1 MTHQPTLLA
10 LCISLALGTAQA
22 APEPDPGAAIPRVA
36 CDLLD
41 VRTAAAGPRADPDGT
56 GESSP
61 AGAPTIRQVGGLDL
75 AARRTSS
82 VPERRGGFLRV
93 GMGQSAGQVPS
104 VAMELGPRNVS
115 ITPGTTALIE
125 IAIDH
130 LNRIVTPFANPVVRT
145 VSTAS
150 TSVDG
155 HVVYVATSTEEPVS
169 LYISDGQS
177 NDLALSLTL
186 APRYVPPREI
196 RLSVPGYRGKGAS
209 GAGPD
214 SGKSV
219 SLPGTVGEGNGSTPY
234 VAALTDLLRAMA
246 QRRLPAGFQV
256 KGRGPKAHCAP
267 GLKIT
272 KTQLI
277 QGATASVLTLGVR
290 NAGTG
295 TVPANESACD
305 LDQGIVAAVGAWP
318 LKDLAPGQET
328 EVFLVLQEGAVAT
341 DPSGTPR

>member
-1 MTHQPTLLA
+1 MTRQPTLLA
-10 LCISLALGTAQA
+10 LCVSLALGTAQA

-41 VRTAAAGPRADPDGT
+41 VRTAAAGPRADPAGT

-61 AGAPTIRQVGGLDL
+61 GGAPAIRQVGGLDL

-82 VPERRGGFLRV
+82 APERRGGFLRV
-93 GMGQSAGQVPS
+93 GMGASAGQAPS
-104 VAMELGPRNVS
+104 AAMELGPRNVS

-145 VSTAS
+145 VSAAS

-196 RLSVPGYRGKGAS
+196 RLTVPGYRGQGAS
-209 GAGPD
+209 GAAPD
-214 SGKSV
+214 SGKSA
-219 SLPGTVGEGNGSTPY
+219 SLPGTAGEGNGSTPY

-256 KGRGPKAHCAP
+256 KGSGPKAHCAP

-305 LDQGIVAAVGAWP
+305 LDKGIVAAVGAWP
-318 LKDLAPGQET
+318 LKTLAPGQET

>member
-1 MTHQPTLLA
+1 MTRPPTLLA

-22 APEPDPGAAIPRVA
+22 APDADLGAVIPRVS

-41 VRTAAAGPRADPDGT
+41 VRSTAVGPSADLT
-56 GESSP
+56 GPGEGLP
-61 AGAPTIRQVGGLDL
+61 GGGPTIRQVGGLDL

-82 VPERRGGFLRV
+82 ASEHRDGFLRV
-93 GMGQSAGQVPS
+93 GLGPSAGQAPS
-104 VAMELGPRNVS
+104 VVMELGPRNVS

-130 LNRIVTPFANPVVRT
+130 LNRLVTPFANPVVRT
-145 VSTAS
+145 VSAAS

-177 NDLALSLTL
+177 DDLALSLTL

-196 RLSVPGYRGKGAS
+196 RLTVPGYRGKGAS
-209 GAGPD
+209 GGGPD
-214 SGKSV
+214 VGKSA
-219 SLPGTVGEGNGSTPY
+219 SLPGTAGEGNGSIPY

-267 GLKIT
+267 GLKII

-277 QGATASVLTLGVR
+277 QGATAGVLTLGVR

-295 TVPANESACD
+295 TVPVNESACD

-328 EVFLVLQEGAVAT
+328 EVFLVLQEGSVAT
-341 DPSGTPR
+341 DPSGTLR